1 VPSPA
6 LYMRKVQENAL
17 KAAEVR
23 VNDSVD
29 PKSKR
34 KKIRSKSGGD
44 RTPRLVVYLCTV
56 VGRKA
61 QQKCR
66 VHHFT
71 GAKCERMRSK
81 LQR

>member
-17 KAAEVR
+17 KAAELR
-23 VNDSVD
+23 VNGSVD
-29 PKSKR
+29 LKSKR

-56 VGRKA
+56 AGRKA
-61 QQKCR
+61 QQKRR

-71 GAKCERMRSK
+71 GAKCKRMRSK
-81 LQR
+81 L